1 MNKIYQTIQLQ
12 TPCKNKEK
20 PPCLIIPDKGLI
32 LFVAKTGSIL
42 LMTALYSNTFAQ
54 TVTYDGTNALNT
66 AQLEVASSIGA
77 GLPAWMKVNNQGLIY
92 RNAGNTVTT
101 KADLIIDYTTGV
113 APNFII
119 GGYSDNGSEVKE
131 NTVTIKNGAVD
142 GSVYGGLSHTTE
154 EQFDIVG
161 PSGTNDVSAI
171 TNADLDDSNATARD
185 NKVIVENGNSVT
197 GSVYG
202 SNATILAQGGN
213 TTPGDNPVAK
223 DSDLGISSR
232 ALSRGYARDTIAT
245 AEYSSVRVGDDTSV
259 GDSISGG
266 YANITA
272 TAGTSDTTGHPINF
286 NRYTDISASST
297 AVAINATVT
306 ADHNGATMGN
316 NVSVGGDVYAGHAS
330 LIVKTDK
337 ATAGV
342 VNTTLEGDNKSTTTS
357 ASGSSSVSAN
367 RSTITATYNYASTGD
382 KALID
387 GSFYGG
393 YANMITT
400 ANEGIAGE
408 ANIVNTYNNKSL
420 SAFANSYATNTIYN
434 SKVSADWNMIMLGN
448 NATVNSSIY
457 GGYANIMS
465 TSGTAT
471 GGISTSTSTNDQG
484 SANSGAFTWIDAEDT
499 MVTANSNS
507 VLLSN
512 NASVGSRVYGGYA
525 NLALTAGT
533 ASAGQVDAKS
543 STNSASAAI
552 SASGL
557 SVTANYNSAMVENGA
572 TVSDNLYGSYASIVI
587 TGGTAKGGIGKED
600 TFKKVDAS
608 IDATNNKVS
617 ANSNLASFNGIL
629 QNGSIY
635 GGYAVFEITQGIT
648 IPAAGGEEDNSVTLT
663 GSKAQAIKNMVSI
676 RDNARFNSSDS
687 SLYGGYLAYNQGF
700 APESY
705 DVFTDNSLNYSAKNP
720 ARFNTVANFENYY
733 FTLNPVY
740 VNTDTALIT
749 ADTIVLGAD
758 ASNNSNGSTTPST
771 IRILG
776 IRSGPLLYV
785 GDEFSLMQ
793 ALSNF
798 TANGD
803 AQNDTFFAQQGISL
817 LYDIETNIDETNK
830 KVTATVVGCQIYIT
844 AEDCPA
850 RTIAAAR
857 VNPQLKALSEGRLA
871 SAMLVTRGA
880 DTIAYN
886 AFNAINAQKAD
897 QALTPFI
904 ITSGDH
910 VRYNSGSHIKSND
923 FLLTGGLA
931 YQHNNLTA
939 AAFIEGGWGNYDSH
953 NSFSNAISVNGDGHS
968 RYYGVGA
975 FGHYDFNN
983 GIYTDSSLRFGRSH
997 NTFSTDILNFAT
1009 GEKANYKLKN
1019 NYMSAHIG
1027 VGHIKKL
1034 NDKDQLDLSAKYLW
1048 TTLGGKKADVTG
1060 DPIHFKRINS
1070 QRVRLNGEMQHQY
1083 NNSVSLRGGLGYEY
1097 EFDSKAK
1104 ATTYDIYQI
1113 KAPRVKGSTGIVS
1126 LGTTIKPITNQKL
1139 TLDIDTNGYLGKRK
1153 GFGGS
1158 LKVQYAF

>member
-12 TPCKNKEK
+12 TPCNNKER

-54 TVTYDGTNALNT
+54 TVTYDGTNTLNT
-66 AQLEVASSIGA
+66 AQLEAASSIGA
-77 GLPAWMKVNNQGLIY
+77 GLPAWMKINKQGLIY
-92 RNAGNTVTT
+92 RSSGNTVTT
-101 KADLIIDYTTGV
+101 KADMVIDYTTGV

-131 NTVTIKNGAVD
+131 NTVTIKNGMVD

-171 TNADLDDSNATARD
+171 TDADLDGTSAVAKSN
-185 NKVIVENGNSVT
+185 NVIVENGNSIT
-197 GSVYG
+197 GSVYR

-213 TTPGDNPVAK
+213 TIPGDNPVAK
-223 DSDLGISSR
+223 DSDLGIWSR

-245 AEYSSVRVGDDTSV
+245 VVSSHVTVGDNASV
-259 GDSISGG
+259 GGSIAGG

-499 MVTANSNS
+499 MVT
-507 VLLSN
+507 
-512 NASVGSRVYGGYA
+512 
-525 NLALTAGT
+525 
-533 ASAGQVDAKS
+533 
-543 STNSASAAI
+543 
-552 SASGL
+552 
-557 SVTANYNSAMVENGA
+557 
-572 TVSDNLYGSYASIVI
+572 
-587 TGGTAKGGIGKED
+587 
-600 TFKKVDAS
+600 
-608 IDATNNKVS
+608 

-975 FGHYDFNN
+975 FGRYDFNN